1 MATFREVIRINI
13 KIWCVAILLCFL
25 LGVIIT
31 LIYPPWSL
39 LASLLV
45 VQDRLTKVDVLVTL
59 GGDSEREL
67 YAAEL
72 YRQGLAPKIIM
83 SGCGSSASKMAKR
96 AVKTGVNAGD
106 VILEERAEST
116 YENALYSKNIISAQ
130 DFKSAIIVSSP
141 YHMRRTKLVFER
153 VFKNTGVKLLYS
165 PTKDSGFNVDGL
177 CKSERDRAIVKREYI
192 KLIYYWFRYW

>member
-1 MATFREVIRINI
+1 MAR
-13 KIWCVAILLCFL
+13 
-25 LGVIIT
+25 
-31 LIYPPWSL
+31 S
-39 LASLLV
+39 LV

-59 GGDSEREL
+59 GGDLDREL

-83 SGCGSSASKMAKR
+83 SGCGSSAAKMAKKATKAGVR
-96 AVKTGVNAGD
+96 ARD
-106 VILEERAEST
+106 IILEEHAVST
-116 YENALYSKNIISAQ
+116 YENAIYSKGIMLAQ
-130 DFKSAIIVSSP
+130 NFKSAIIVSSP

-165 PTKDSGFNVDGL
+165 PTNNSDFNVDGQ
-177 CKSERDRAIVKREYI
+177 CSSERDKEIVRREYI